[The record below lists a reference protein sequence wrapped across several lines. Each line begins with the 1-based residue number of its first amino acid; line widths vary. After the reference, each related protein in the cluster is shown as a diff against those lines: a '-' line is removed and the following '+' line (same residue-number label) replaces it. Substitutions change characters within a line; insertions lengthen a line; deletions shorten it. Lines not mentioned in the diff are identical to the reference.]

1 MPRELSAI
9 HLTALELPP
18 AELVPAAR
26 RAGCAAVGLRIH
38 PIVPGS
44 VAYPFEPGS
53 EELKAFKRLLAD
65 EGMRVQGVD
74 GFGLT
79 DATDL
84 SAFARLFEAC
94 GELGIRSMCVSA
106 DAKNREAFAEVFAQM
121 CDMAAPYGF
130 RIDLEFMAWHTIGT
144 LEQAYEIVRLADRP
158 NGTIAVDAVHL
169 MRSGGKPE
177 DLAKIPPR
185 FLGDF
190 HLCDGVKDAPIAPAL
205 VARVQAG
212 DVNFLDPAGFPAGFE
227 GLIREARGGRRYP
240 GAGELPLIE
249 MLRRMP
255 EDAAVG
261 VEVPVPGMPG
271 EAVLKDSFAHAARV
285 MAEAFPE

>member
-1 MPRELSAI
+1 
-9 HLTALELPP
+9 
-18 AELVPAAR
+18 
-26 RAGCAAVGLRIH
+26 
-38 PIVPGS
+38 
-44 VAYPFEPGS
+44 
-53 EELKAFKRLLAD
+53 
-65 EGMRVQGVD
+65 
-74 GFGLT
+74 
-79 DATDL
+79 
-84 SAFARLFEAC
+84 
-94 GELGIRSMCVSA
+94 
-106 DAKNREAFAEVFAQM
+106 M

-205 VARVQAG
+205 VARVRAG

-227 GLIREARGGRRYP
+227 GLIRETRGGRRYP

>member
-9 HLTALELPP
+9 HLTALDLPP

-26 RAGCAAVGLRIH
+26 RAGYAAVGLRIH

-53 EELKAFKRLLAD
+53 AELIAFRQLLAD

-79 DATDL
+79 DKTDP
-84 SAFARLFEAC
+84 SGFAQLFEAC
-94 GELGIRSMCVSA
+94 GELGIRNMCVSA
-106 DAKNREAFAEVFAQM
+106 DARDREAFAEVFAGM
-121 CDMAAPYGF
+121 CDMALPYGF

-158 NGTIAVDAVHL
+158 NGTIAVDALQL

-177 DLAKIPPR
+177 DLEKIPPR

-190 HLCDGVKDAPIAPAL
+190 HLCDGVKTSPLDPAL
-205 VARVQAG
+205 LARVRAG
-212 DVNFLDPAGFPAGFE
+212 EVDFLEPAGFPAGFD
-227 GLIREARGGRRYP
+227 GLIQEARAGRKYP
-240 GAGELPLIE
+240 GAGELPLIK

-271 EAVLKDSFAHAARV
+271 EAVLKDSFAHAARL
-285 MAEAFPE
+285 MAEAFPD

>member
-9 HLTALELPP
+9 HLTALDLPP

-26 RAGCAAVGLRIH
+26 RTGYAAVGLRIH

-53 EELKAFKRLLAD
+53 AELIAFRQLLAD

-79 DATDL
+79 DKTDP
-84 SAFARLFEAC
+84 SGFAQLFEAC
-94 GELGIRSMCVSA
+94 GELGIRNMCVSA
-106 DAKNREAFAEVFAQM
+106 DARDREAFAEVFAGM
-121 CDMAAPYGF
+121 CDMALPYGF

-158 NGTIAVDAVHL
+158 NGTIAVDALQL

-177 DLAKIPPR
+177 DLEKIPPR

-190 HLCDGVKDAPIAPAL
+190 HLCDGVKTSPLDPAL
-205 VARVQAG
+205 LARVRAG
-212 DVNFLDPAGFPAGFE
+212 EVDFLEPAGFPAGFD
-227 GLIREARGGRRYP
+227 GLIQEARAGRKYP
-240 GAGELPLIE
+240 GAGELPLIK

-285 MAEAFPE
+285 MAEAFPD

>member
-9 HLTALELPP
+9 HLTALDLPP

-26 RAGCAAVGLRIH
+26 RAGYAAVGLRIH

-53 EELKAFKRLLAD
+53 AELIAFRQLLAD

-79 DATDL
+79 DKTDP
-84 SAFARLFEAC
+84 SGFAQLFEAC
-94 GELGIRSMCVSA
+94 GELGIRNMCVSA
-106 DAKNREAFAEVFAQM
+106 DARDREAFAEVFAGM
-121 CDMAAPYGF
+121 CDMALPYGF

-158 NGTIAVDAVHL
+158 NGTIAVDALQL

-177 DLAKIPPR
+177 DLEKIPPR

-190 HLCDGVKDAPIAPAL
+190 HLCDGVKTSPLDPAL
-205 VARVQAG
+205 LARVRAG
-212 DVNFLDPAGFPAGFE
+212 EVDFLEPAGFPAGFD
-227 GLIREARGGRRYP
+227 GLIQEARAGRKYP
-240 GAGELPLIE
+240 GAGELPLIK

-285 MAEAFPE
+285 T

>member
-9 HLTALELPP
+9 HLTALDLPP

-26 RAGCAAVGLRIH
+26 RAGYAAVGLRIH

-53 EELKAFKRLLAD
+53 AELKAFKQLLAD

-79 DATDL
+79 DATDP
-84 SAFARLFEAC
+84 SEFARLFEAC

-106 DAKNREAFAEVFAQM
+106 DAGNREAFAEVFARM
-121 CDMAAPYGF
+121 CDMALPYGF

-144 LEQAYEIVRLADRP
+144 LGQAYEIVRLADRP

-169 MRSGGKPE
+169 MRSGGRPE
-177 DLAKIPPR
+177 DLSTIPPR

-190 HLCDGVKDAPIAPAL
+190 HLCDGVKASPIAPRSSSGCG
-205 VARVQAG
+205 RVRWSFSIPPG
-212 DVNFLDPAGFPAGFE
+212 CRR
-227 GLIREARGGRRYP
+227 GLR
-240 GAGELPLIE
+240 
-249 MLRRMP
+249 
-255 EDAAVG
+255 
-261 VEVPVPGMPG
+261 
-271 EAVLKDSFAHAARV
+271 DSFMRPGREGSTRAR
-285 MAEAFPE
+285 ASCLWLRCSGGCRRALRSASRCRCRECRGKRY

>member
-9 HLTALELPP
+9 HLTALDLPP

-26 RAGCAAVGLRIH
+26 RAGYTAVGLRIH

-53 EELKAFKRLLAD
+53 AELIAFRQLLAD

-79 DATDL
+79 DKTDP
-84 SAFARLFEAC
+84 SGFARLFEAC
-94 GELGIRSMCVSA
+94 GELGIRSMCVSG
-106 DAKNREAFAEVFAQM
+106 DARNREAFAEVFAQM

-158 NGTIAVDAVHL
+158 NGTIAVDALHL

-177 DLAKIPPR
+177 DLEKIPPR

-190 HLCDGVKDAPIAPAL
+190 HLCDGVKTSPLDPAL
-205 VARVQAG
+205 LARVRAG
-212 DVNFLDPAGFPAGFE
+212 EVDFLEPAGFPAGFD
-227 GLIREARGGRRYP
+227 GLIQEARAGRKYP
-240 GAGELPLIE
+240 GAGELPLIK

-271 EAVLKDSFAHAARV
+271 EAVLKDSFVHAVRV

>member
-9 HLTALELPP
+9 HLTALDLPP

-26 RAGCAAVGLRIH
+26 RAGYAAVGLRIH

-53 EELKAFKRLLAD
+53 AELIAFRQLLAD

-79 DATDL
+79 DKTDP
-84 SAFARLFEAC
+84 SGFAQLFEAC
-94 GELGIRSMCVSA
+94 GELGIRNMCVSA
-106 DAKNREAFAEVFAQM
+106 DARDREAFAEVFAGM
-121 CDMAAPYGF
+121 CDMALPYGF

-158 NGTIAVDAVHL
+158 NGTIAVDALQL

-177 DLAKIPPR
+177 DLEKIPPR

-190 HLCDGVKDAPIAPAL
+190 HLCDGVKTSPLDPAL
-205 VARVQAG
+205 LARVRAG
-212 DVNFLDPAGFPAGFE
+212 EVDFLEPAGFPAGFD
-227 GLIREARGGRRYP
+227 GLIQEARAGRKYP
-240 GAGELPLIE
+240 GAGELPLIK

-261 VEVPVPGMPG
+261 VEVPVPRMPG

-285 MAEAFPE
+285 MAEAFPD

>member
-9 HLTALELPP
+9 HLTALDLPP

-26 RAGCAAVGLRIH
+26 RAGYAAVGLRIH

-53 EELKAFKRLLAD
+53 AELIAFRQLLAD

-79 DATDL
+79 DKTDP
-84 SAFARLFEAC
+84 SGFAQLFEAC
-94 GELGIRSMCVSA
+94 GELGIRNMCVSA
-106 DAKNREAFAEVFAQM
+106 DARDREAFAEVFAGM
-121 CDMAAPYGF
+121 CDMALPYGF

-158 NGTIAVDAVHL
+158 NGTIAVDALQL

-177 DLAKIPPR
+177 DLEKIPPR

-190 HLCDGVKDAPIAPAL
+190 HLCDGVKTSPLDPAL
-205 VARVQAG
+205 LARVRAG
-212 DVNFLDPAGFPAGFE
+212 EVDFLEPAGFPAGFD
-227 GLIREARGGRRYP
+227 GLIQEARAGRKYP
-240 GAGELPLIE
+240 GAGELPLIK

-285 MAEAFPE
+285 IAEAFPD

>member
-9 HLTALELPP
+9 HLTALDLPP

-26 RAGCAAVGLRIH
+26 RAGYAAVGLRIH

-53 EELKAFKRLLAD
+53 AELIAFRQLLAD

-79 DATDL
+79 DKTDP
-84 SAFARLFEAC
+84 SGFAQLFEAC
-94 GELGIRSMCVSA
+94 GELGIRNMCVSA
-106 DAKNREAFAEVFAQM
+106 DARDREAFAEVFAGM
-121 CDMAAPYGF
+121 CDMALPYGF

-158 NGTIAVDAVHL
+158 NGTIAVDALQL

-177 DLAKIPPR
+177 DLEKIPPR

-190 HLCDGVKDAPIAPAL
+190 HLCDGVKTSPLDPAL
-205 VARVQAG
+205 LARVRAG
-212 DVNFLDPAGFPAGFE
+212 EVDFLEPAGFPAGFD
-227 GLIREARGGRRYP
+227 GLIQEARAGRKYP
-240 GAGELPLIE
+240 GAGELPLIK

-285 MAEAFPE
+285 MAEAFPD

>member
-9 HLTALELPP
+9 HLTALDLPP

-26 RAGCAAVGLRIH
+26 RAGYAAVGLRIH

-53 EELKAFKRLLAD
+53 AELIAFRQLLAD

-74 GFGLT
+74 SFGLT
-79 DATDL
+79 DKTDP
-84 SAFARLFEAC
+84 SGFARLFEAC
-94 GELGIRSMCVSA
+94 GELGIRSMCVSG
-106 DAKNREAFAEVFAQM
+106 DARNREAFAEVFAQM

-158 NGTIAVDAVHL
+158 NGTIAVDALHL

-177 DLAKIPPR
+177 DLEKIPPR

-190 HLCDGVKDAPIAPAL
+190 HLCDGVKTSPLDPAL
-205 VARVQAG
+205 LARVRAG
-212 DVNFLDPAGFPAGFE
+212 EVDFLEPAGFPAGFD
-227 GLIREARGGRRYP
+227 GLIQEARAGRKYP
-240 GAGELPLIE
+240 GAGELPLIK

-271 EAVLKDSFAHAARV
+271 EAVLKDSFVHAVRV

>member
-9 HLTALELPP
+9 HLTALDLPP

-26 RAGCAAVGLRIH
+26 RAGYAAVGLRIH

-53 EELKAFKRLLAD
+53 AELIAFRQLLAD

-79 DATDL
+79 DKTDP
-84 SAFARLFEAC
+84 SGFARLFEAC
-94 GELGIRSMCVSA
+94 GELGIRSMCVSG
-106 DAKNREAFAEVFAQM
+106 DARNREAFAEVFAQM
-121 CDMAAPYGF
+121 CDIAAPYGF

-158 NGTIAVDAVHL
+158 NGTIAVDALHL

-177 DLAKIPPR
+177 DLEKIPPR

-190 HLCDGVKDAPIAPAL
+190 HLCDGVKTSPLDPAL
-205 VARVQAG
+205 LARVRAG
-212 DVNFLDPAGFPAGFE
+212 EVDFLEPAGFPAGFD
-227 GLIREARGGRRYP
+227 GLIQEARAGRKYP
-240 GAGELPLIE
+240 GAGELPLIK

-271 EAVLKDSFAHAARV
+271 EAVLKDSFVHAVRV

>member
-9 HLTALELPP
+9 HLTALDLPP

-26 RAGCAAVGLRIH
+26 RAGYAAVGLRIH

-53 EELKAFKRLLAD
+53 AELKAFKQLLAD

-79 DATDL
+79 DATDP
-84 SAFARLFEAC
+84 SEFARLFEAC

-106 DAKNREAFAEVFAQM
+106 DAGNREAFAEVFARM
-121 CDMAAPYGF
+121 CDMALPYGF

-144 LEQAYEIVRLADRP
+144 LGQAYEIVRLADRP

-169 MRSGGKPE
+169 MRSGGRPE
-177 DLAKIPPR
+177 DLSTIPPR

-190 HLCDGVKDAPIAPAL
+190 HLCDGVKASPIAPAL
-205 VARVQAG
+205 LERVRAG
-212 DVNFLDPAGFPAGFE
+212 EVVFLDPAGMPAGFE
-227 GLIREARGGRRYP
+227 GLIHEARAGRKYP
-240 GAGELPLIE
+240 GAGELPLVE

-255 EDAAVG
+255 EGVAVG

-271 EAVLKDSFAHAARV
+271 EEVLKASFAHASRV
-285 MAEAFPE
+285 MTEAFPG